1 MSADASAETASTKAG
16 STQNQAPLEVLDR
29 MNSSASDPIV
39 RTPRFGMDRKHVRH
53 QLGWVFLTVV
63 VIVGVVVIAAP
74 GIFTHLDPI
83 TPGEQILQGPSGAH
97 WFGTDQLGRDV
108 FTRVVYGSR
117 PVLVAGVLG
126 VGLATLGGVTLG
138 VVGGAAPRL
147 LGGVVMRVVDVLL
160 ALPVLLIA
168 LLVMATVGT
177 GLTSIM
183 IAVGIAYTPGFARVI
198 SSSVRKLRSAEYVQA
213 AKVFGST
220 GLRTAL
226 RHLLPNLAT
235 EIVVLIS
242 SAIGWAVLTATTLS
256 FLGLGVRLPAPDWGS
271 DLAAGATYLSTA
283 WWLSTFP
290 GAAIAV
296 TILLAN
302 FLGDHVVTALDPR
315 SGMRPK
321 QTLRRVFLGDKALV
335 HGRRA
340 VTASR

>member
-1 MSADASAETASTKAG
+1 MTGSRSA
-16 STQNQAPLEVLDR
+16 NQPPLEVLDT
-29 MNSSASDPIV
+29 MSSSASDPVV
-39 RTPRFGMDRKHVRH
+39 RTPRSGLDYQHIRH
-53 QLGWVFLTVV
+53 QLGWAVSAVV
-63 VIVGVVVIAAP
+63 VVVGVMVIAAP
-74 GIFTHLDPI
+74 GLFTHIDPI
-83 TPGEQILQGPSGAH
+83 ETSDQVLQGPSGGH

-108 FTRVVYGSR
+108 FTRVVYGTR

-126 VGLATLGGVTLG
+126 VGLAALAGVTLG
-138 VVGGAAPRL
+138 VVGGVPRL
-147 LGGVVMRVVDVLL
+147 LGAVVMRVVDVLL

-177 GLTSIM
+177 GLTSIL
-183 IAVGIAYTPGFARVI
+183 IAVGIAYTPGFARVVN
-198 SSSVRKLRSAEYVQA
+198 SSVRKLRSAEYVQA

-242 SAIGWAVLTATTLS
+242 SAIGWATLTATTLS

-271 DLAAGATYLSTA
+271 DLAGGATYLSTA

-290 GAAIAV
+290 GAAITV

-315 SGMRPK
+315 SGVRPK
-321 QTLRRVFLGDKALV
+321 QTLRRLFLGNSALV
-335 HGRRA
+335 HGRRTA
-340 VTASR
+340 TASR

>member
-1 MSADASAETASTKAG
+1 MS
-16 STQNQAPLEVLDR
+16 
-29 MNSSASDPIV
+29 SSASDPVV
-39 RTPRFGMDRKHVRH
+39 RTRRFGLGDEHVRH
-53 QLGWVFLTVV
+53 QLGWVFMAVV
-63 VIVGVVVIAAP
+63 VIVGVVLVATP
-74 GIFTHLDPI
+74 GLFTHLNPI
-83 TPGEQILQGPSGAH
+83 ATGDQVLQAPSGGH

-108 FTRVVYGSR
+108 FTRLVYGAR
-117 PVLVAGVLG
+117 PVLVGGVLG
-126 VGLATLGGVTLG
+126 VALAALGGVTLG
-138 VVGGAAPRL
+138 VLGGAAPGL
-147 LGGVVMRVVDVLL
+147 LGAVVMRVVDVLL

-168 LLVMATVGT
+168 LLVMATIGT

-183 IAVGIAYTPGFARVI
+183 MAVGIAYTPGFARVVH
-198 SSSVRKLRSAEYVQA
+198 SSVRKLRSAEYVQA

-235 EIVVLIS
+235 EIVVLVS

-271 DLAAGATYLSTA
+271 DIAAGATYLSTA

-315 SGMRPK
+315 SGMRPA
-321 QTLRRVFLGDKALV
+321 QTLRRLFLGDKALV

>member
-1 MSADASAETASTKAG
+1 
-16 STQNQAPLEVLDR
+16 LEVLDT
-29 MNSSASDPIV
+29 MSSSASDPDA
-39 RTPRFGMDRKHVRH
+39 RTPRSGLDYKHIRH
-53 QLGWVFLTVV
+53 QLGWVFSAVV
-63 VIVGVVVIAAP
+63 VVFGVMVIAAP
-74 GIFTHLDPI
+74 GLLTHIDPI
-83 TPGEQILQGPSGAH
+83 DTSDQVLQGPSGAH

-108 FTRVVYGSR
+108 FTRVVYGTR

-126 VGLATLGGVTLG
+126 VGLAALGGVTLG
-138 VVGGAAPRL
+138 VVGGVPRL
-147 LGGVVMRVVDVLL
+147 LGAVVMRVVDVLL

-183 IAVGIAYTPGFARVI
+183 IAVGIAYTPGFARVVN
-198 SSSVRKLRSAEYVQA
+198 SSVRKLRSAEYVQA

-242 SAIGWAVLTATTLS
+242 SAIGWATLTATTLS

-271 DLAAGATYLSTA
+271 DLAGGATYLSTA

-290 GAAIAV
+290 GAAITV

-302 FLGDHVVTALDPR
+302 FLGDHVVAALDPR
-315 SGMRPK
+315 SGVRPK
-321 QTLRRVFLGDKALV
+321 QTLRRLFLGNKALV

-340 VTASR
+340 ATASR

>member
-1 MSADASAETASTKAG
+1 MTDSRSA
-16 STQNQAPLEVLDR
+16 NQPPLEVLDT
-29 MNSSASDPIV
+29 MSSSASDPV
-39 RTPRFGMDRKHVRH
+39 VPTPRSGLDYKHIRR
-53 QLGWVFLTVV
+53 QLGWAFSAVV
-63 VIVGVVVIAAP
+63 VVVGVMVIAAP
-74 GIFTHLDPI
+74 GLFTHIDPI
-83 TPGEQILQGPSGAH
+83 ETGDQVLQGPSGTH

-108 FTRVVYGSR
+108 FTRVVYGTR

-126 VGLATLGGVTLG
+126 VGLAALGGVTLG
-138 VVGGAAPRL
+138 VVGGVPRL
-147 LGGVVMRVVDVLL
+147 LGAVVMRVVDVLL

-183 IAVGIAYTPGFARVI
+183 IAVGIAYTPGFARVVN
-198 SSSVRKLRSAEYVQA
+198 SSVRKLRSAEYVQA

-242 SAIGWAVLTATTLS
+242 SAIGWATLTATTLS

-271 DLAAGATYLSTA
+271 DLAGGATYLSTA

-290 GAAIAV
+290 GAAITV

-302 FLGDHVVTALDPR
+302 FLGDHVVTGLDPR
-315 SGMRPK
+315 SGVRPK
-321 QTLRRVFLGDKALV
+321 QTLRRLFLGNKALV

-340 VTASR
+340 TTASR